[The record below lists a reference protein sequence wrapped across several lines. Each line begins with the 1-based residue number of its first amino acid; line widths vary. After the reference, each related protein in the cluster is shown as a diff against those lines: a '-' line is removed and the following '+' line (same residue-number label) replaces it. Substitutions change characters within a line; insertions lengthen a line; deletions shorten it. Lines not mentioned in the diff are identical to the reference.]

1 MLRLWPRRLVRRQ
14 AHPRQELFRRR
25 RYFCHLR
32 RPEGLLVSS
41 LCLSVYPFSLSLIFS
56 LWNFSS
62 LGQASPCISAFAGAK
77 AAGYKMFETI
87 ERKPEI
93 DAYDGK
99 GKILEDILGEIELR
113 DIHFSYPSRPDEP
126 VFSAFSLSIPSGTT
140 IALVGQSGSGKS
152 TIVSLIERFYDP
164 QSGAVLIDGVDLRHL
179 QLRWIRGK
187 IGLVGQEPAL
197 FAATIRENIAYG
209 KESATVEEIR
219 AAAELANAAKFI
231 DKMPNGLDTV
241 VGENGTQLS
250 GGQKQRIAIARAIL
264 KDPRI
269 LLLDEATSA
278 LDAESE
284 RVVQQALDRIMVNRT
299 TVVVAHRLSTVRNVD
314 AIAVVQKGVLVEQGT
329 SFYGN
334 LI

>member
-1 MLRLWPRRLVRRQ
+1 MGARTSLTWRSAVTSPS
-14 AHPRQELFRRR
+14 LFI
-25 RYFCHLR
+25 YI
-32 RPEGLLVSS
+32 SINQS
-41 LCLSVYPFSLSLIFS
+41 LYPSLSPPFSLLN
-56 LWNFSS
+56 LSS
-62 LGQASPCISAFAGAK
+62 IGQASPCISAFAAGK

-93 DAYDGK
+93 DANDPK
-99 GKILEDILGEIELR
+99 GKILDNVRGEIEFR
-113 DIHFSYPSRPDEP
+113 DVHFSYPSRPNDK
-126 VFSAFSLSIPSGTT
+126 VFSGFSLFIPSGTT

-164 QSGAVLIDGVDLRHL
+164 RSGAVLIDGIDLRDL

-197 FAATIRENIAYG
+197 FAASIRENIAYG
-209 KESATVEEIR
+209 KEGATVEEIR
-219 AAAELANAAKFI
+219 AAAALANAAKFI
-231 DKMPNGLDTV
+231 DKLPNGLDTM
-241 VGENGTQLS
+241 VGEHGSQLS

-284 RVVQQALDRIMVNRT
+284 HVVQEALDRIMVNRT
-299 TVVVAHRLSTVRNVD
+299 TVVIAHRLSTIRNVD
-314 AIAVVQKGVLVEQGT
+314 AIAVVQDGQIVEQGT
-329 SFYGN
+329 F
-334 LI
+334 